1 MGFFRFRKSVKIA
14 PGVRLNFSRSGV
26 STTVGV
32 RGLSVN
38 TGRRGTYL
46 NAGIP
51 GTGIRSRSRLG
62 GGGGRRGGSAALGG
76 GGNAL
81 AGCMGCSGIGFML
94 LLFVGFCGSIASHSG
109 GGPDVGSYPLSTVD
123 SSYARQQR
131 ETLYARGPVNVRSG
145 AGTAHAIAQ
154 TLARGDRIEVAAPD
168 SHGWAAAYDWAGR
181 RLGYVHLPNTH
192 LRPSPPSTDSDER
205 PRSRRHSGSGAR
217 SAESTQ
223 GASSGATARCRDG
236 SLSFSAHHRGTC
248 SHHHGVAEWF

>member
-32 RGLSVN
+32 RGFSVN

-62 GGGGRRGGSAALGG
+62 GGSGRRGGSAALGST
-76 GGNAL
+76 GNAL
-81 AGCMGCSGIGFML
+81 AGCIGCSGIGFML
-94 LLFVGFCGSIASHSG
+94 LLFVGFCGSIASHSV
-109 GGPDVGSYPLSTVD
+109 GGPDGGGYPLSTAD

-131 ETLYARGPVNVRSG
+131 ETLYARGAVNVRSG
-145 AGTAHAIAQ
+145 AGTAHSIAQ
-154 TLARGDRIEVAAPD
+154 TLARGDRIEVATPD

-181 RLGYVHLPNTH
+181 HLGYVHLPSTH
-192 LRPSPPSTDSDER
+192 LRPSPPSNSSDEQ
-205 PRSRRHSGSGAR
+205 PRSRRRFSSSARNAASTRGAP
-217 SAESTQ
+217 
-223 GASSGATARCRDG
+223 SGATARCRDG
-236 SLSFSAHHRGTC
+236 SLSFSAHRRGTC
-248 SHHHGVAEWF
+248 SHHRGVAEWF